1 MDTFTITEESADF
14 GSGEAQCVRV
24 GGYLDAGNIQ
34 QFEARINE
42 IVGDSGKN
50 IIVDLEELEY
60 INSAGIGVLLNAW
73 SALSQIEGSLQI
85 ANMPASI
92 RRIFDVL
99 GFSKVITIAESLE
112 GALANLKNGSVKGES

>member
-1 MDTFTITEESADF
+1 METFTITEEASAF
-14 GSGEAQCVRV
+14 GSGEAQCIRV
-24 GGYLDAGNIQ
+24 CGYLDAGNIQ

-42 IVGDSGKN
+42 IVGDSAKN
-50 IIVDLEELEY
+50 VIVDLEELEY

-99 GFSKVITIAESLE
+99 GFSKVITIADSLE
-112 GALANLKNGSVKGES
+112 GALANLDSGSVKGGS